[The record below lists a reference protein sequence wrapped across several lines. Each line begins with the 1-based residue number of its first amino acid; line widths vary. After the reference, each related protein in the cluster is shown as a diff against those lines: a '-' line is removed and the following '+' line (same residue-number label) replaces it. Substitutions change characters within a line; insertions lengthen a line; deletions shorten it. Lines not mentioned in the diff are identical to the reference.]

1 MRWNRLRTT
10 SAAFSITSRHKPSLI
25 SKMTA
30 DSCHSPR
37 DERPTRPVAA
47 TAEEHRPAP
56 ASPGIRRT
64 EDRAQHSGHRKGPV
78 PRSRFSITICCK
90 TRMHQPGLPWR
101 AGSRPSQCSRPQ
113 HARPWHG
120 SHGEPYSFAYVR
132 VTAAG
137 ARRRCGTAP
146 RSRVHLL
153 REGRLADRRQA
164 ATRPAPVN
172 RCWRQPAGFHLH
184 EAFRSGVT
192 HRDQGTYPGNTRPVQ
207 LILALPRRH
216 SVPAPPARPVLH
228 RARQPASAPS
238 RHRRSSSR
246 ARG

>member
-1 MRWNRLRTT
+1 
-10 SAAFSITSRHKPSLI
+10 
-25 SKMTA
+25 MTA

-56 ASPGIRRT
+56 ASAGIRRT

-113 HARPWHG
+113 RARPWHG

-164 ATRPAPVN
+164 ATRPAPVGQSVLATACGISPT
-172 RCWRQPAGFHLH
+172 RGFPIRSDPP
-184 EAFRSGVT
+184 RSG
-192 HRDQGTYPGNTRPVQ
+192 HLSRQYKTRPTNPGASTSAQ
-207 LILALPRRH
+207 CSCAACT
-216 SVPAPPARPVLH
+216 SCSSSSTATGECTWPAPPLIQPRAWVTQQARNHNATLP
-228 RARQPASAPS
+228 P
-238 RHRRSSSR
+238 
-246 ARG
+246 RGQTLR